1 MRVAG
6 TERGCLVAEEA
17 TRLDG
22 AVLLYTSAG
31 WVRSD
36 RLSATLHV
44 AKKSSPCLYV
54 HVTFSAVLTKKLLLA
69 CSFLPFVVVP
79 LN

>member
-17 TRLDG
+17 PRLDG

-54 HVTFSAVLTKKLLLA
+54 HVTLSAVLTKKLLLLP
-69 CSFLPFVVVP
+69 SLLPFVVVP